1 MDTDSGSRESRS
13 NEPPKLA
20 TVRRLHLD
28 DGEGSSSTA
37 TEEWYETERL
47 TGQITGRTRST
58 ATIDRTVPS
67 QNEAPVVL
75 DWRHTEATPPPTA
88 LQRLGQRFG
97 RRNLRSS
104 REFEPRS
111 QNDDQPT
118 TAPRRAQPATLTA
131 ATEEPQPAPRE
142 EAAAHEHDGAPP
154 SGPRLG
160 LREREDQPP
169 EHPKRRF
176 APRARVR
183 VHRERLDL
191 RRGALVSAV
200 LLSVVAAAVLG
211 ISSQMGSTGAKPPH
225 TRLTAVTSAPAANL
239 NTAAKTVIGALA
251 ALKSQARRSQASH
264 HPARPDQRALH
275 KTRVRAQA
283 HAASSPSEA
292 TSTVSTPPAAPAS
305 SPSTSSYSHSSPSPA
320 YSQPVSRG
328 PAQTATSS
336 APQRRNSQ
344 PAFGA
349 NGALGPGTGSP
360 GTQ

>member
-1 MDTDSGSRESRS
+1 MDNESGSWGSRS

-20 TVRRLHLD
+20 TIRRLHLD
-28 DGEGSSSTA
+28 EGEGSSTTA

-47 TGQITGRTRST
+47 TGQITGRSPST
-58 ATIDRTVPS
+58 SPTHRTAPS
-67 QNEAPVVL
+67 QNEAPVIL
-75 DWRHTEATPPPTA
+75 DWRHTEATPPTA

-97 RRNLRSS
+97 RRNLRGS
-104 REFEPRS
+104 REFEPRR

-118 TAPRRAQPATLTA
+118 TPAWRVQRTTLA
-131 ATEEPQPAPRE
+131 AAAEEPPPAPRK
-142 EAAAHEHDGAPP
+142 EAMAHEHDAAPP
-154 SGPRLG
+154 SGPRLS
-160 LREREDQPP
+160 LREREDRPP

-176 APRARVR
+176 APKARVR

-200 LLSVVAAAVLG
+200 LLSVGTAAVFG
-211 ISSQMGSTGAKPPH
+211 ISSQMSSTAKPPQ
-225 TRLTAVTSAPAANL
+225 TRLTAVTSSPTVNL

-264 HPARPDQRALH
+264 HAARPHRRALH
-275 KTRVRAQA
+275 KTRVRALA
-283 HAASSPSEA
+283 HAASTRSDA
-292 TSTVSTPPAAPAS
+292 ASTVSTPPAAPAS

-320 YSQPVSRG
+320 YSQPVSSG

>member
-1 MDTDSGSRESRS
+1 MDNESGSWGSRS

-28 DGEGSSSTA
+28 EGEGSSTTA

-47 TGQITGRTRST
+47 TGQITGRARST
-58 ATIDRTVPS
+58 SPTDRTAPS

-97 RRNLRSS
+97 RRNLRGS
-104 REFEPRS
+104 REFEPRR
-111 QNDDQPT
+111 QNDDQPIT
-118 TAPRRAQPATLTA
+118 PAWRVQRATLAA
-131 ATEEPQPAPRE
+131 ATEEPLPAARE
-142 EAAAHEHDGAPP
+142 EAVAHEDGGAPP
-154 SGPRLG
+154 SGPRLS
-160 LREREDQPP
+160 LREREDRPP

-200 LLSVVAAAVLG
+200 LLSVGTAAVFG

-225 TRLTAVTSAPAANL
+225 TRLTAVTSAPTADL
-239 NTAAKTVIGALA
+239 NTTAKTVIGALA

-264 HPARPDQRALH
+264 HAARPPQRARH
-275 KTRVRAQA
+275 KTRVRAHA
-283 HAASSPSEA
+283 HAASTRSEA
-292 TSTVSTPPAAPAS
+292 ASTVSTPPAPPAS
-305 SPSTSSYSHSSPSPA
+305 SPSTNSYSNSSSSPA
-320 YSQPVSRG
+320 YSQPVSSE
-328 PAQTATSS
+328 PAQTPTSS
-336 APQRRNSQ
+336 APQRQNNQ

>member
-1 MDTDSGSRESRS
+1 MDNESGSWGSRS

-28 DGEGSSSTA
+28 DGEGSSATA

-47 TGQITGRTRST
+47 TGQITSRARST
-58 ATIDRTVPS
+58 SPTDRTAPS
-67 QNEAPVVL
+67 QNEPPVIL
-75 DWRHTEATPPPTA
+75 DWRHTDTTPTTTA
-88 LQRLGQRFG
+88 LQRLGHRFG
-97 RRNLRSS
+97 RRNLRGS
-104 REFEPRS
+104 REFEPRR

-118 TAPRRAQPATLTA
+118 TPARRVQPATLA
-131 ATEEPQPAPRE
+131 ATTEEPPPAPRE
-142 EAAAHEHDGAPP
+142 QAVAHEHDGAPP
-154 SGPRLG
+154 SSPRLS
-160 LREREDQPP
+160 LRERQRQNQPP

-200 LLSVVAAAVLG
+200 LLSVVAVLG
-211 ISSQMGSTGAKPPH
+211 IASQMSSTAKPPH
-225 TRLTAVTSAPAANL
+225 TRLTAVMSSPTANL
-239 NTAAKTVIGALA
+239 NTAAKTVIGALN

-264 HPARPDQRALH
+264 LAARPPQRALH
-275 KTRVRAQA
+275 KTRVRAHA
-283 HAASSPSEA
+283 HAASSRPEA
-292 TSTVSTPPAAPAS
+292 TSPVSTPPAPPAS
-305 SPSTSSYSHSSPSPA
+305 SPSTSSYSQSSSSPA
-320 YSQPVSRG
+320 YSQPVSSG
-328 PAQTATSS
+328 PAQTPTSS
-336 APQRRNSQ
+336 APQRPNSQ

>member
-1 MDTDSGSRESRS
+1 MDNESGSWGSRS

-28 DGEGSSSTA
+28 DGEGSSATA

-47 TGQITGRTRST
+47 TGQITSRARST
-58 ATIDRTVPS
+58 SPTDRTAPS
-67 QNEAPVVL
+67 QNETPMIL
-75 DWRHTEATPPPTA
+75 DWRHTDATPPTTTA
-88 LQRLGQRFG
+88 LQRLGQRLG
-97 RRNLRSS
+97 RRNLRGR
-104 REFEPRS
+104 REFEPHR

-118 TAPRRAQPATLTA
+118 TPTQQLQPATLAA
-131 ATEEPQPAPRE
+131 ATEEPPPAPRE
-142 EAAAHEHDGAPP
+142 QAAAHEHDAAPP
-154 SGPRLG
+154 SGPRLS

-176 APRARVR
+176 PRARVR

-191 RRGALVSAV
+191 RRGALASAV
-200 LLSVVAAAVLG
+200 LLSVVAVLG
-211 ISSQMGSTGAKPPH
+211 IASQMSSTAKPPH
-225 TRLTAVTSAPAANL
+225 TRLTAVMSSPTANL

-251 ALKSQARRSQASH
+251 ALNSQARPGQASH
-264 HPARPDQRALH
+264 HAARPPQRALH
-275 KTRVRAQA
+275 KTRVRTRA
-283 HAASSPSEA
+283 HVANSRPEA

-305 SPSTSSYSHSSPSPA
+305 SPSTSSYSQSSSSPA
-320 YSQPVSRG
+320 YSQPVSSG
-328 PAQTATSS
+328 PAQTPTSS
-336 APQRRNSQ
+336 APQRPNSQ

>member
-28 DGEGSSSTA
+28 DGEGSSATA

-118 TAPRRAQPATLTA
+118 TAPRRVQPATLDA
-131 ATEEPQPAPRE
+131 ATEEPPPAPRE
-142 EAAAHEHDGAPP
+142 QAAAHEHNGAPP
-154 SGPRLG
+154 SGPRLS

-183 VHRERLDL
+183 VHRDRLDL

-200 LLSVVAAAVLG
+200 LLSVVAVLG
-211 ISSQMGSTGAKPPH
+211 IASQMSSTAKPPH
-225 TRLTAVTSAPAANL
+225 TRLTAVMSSPAANL
-239 NTAAKTVIGALA
+239 NTAAKTVTSALA
-251 ALKSQARRSQASH
+251 ALNSQARPGQASH
-264 HPARPDQRALH
+264 HAARPPQRARH
-275 KTRVRAQA
+275 KTRVRA
-283 HAASSPSEA
+283 HA
-292 TSTVSTPPAAPAS
+292 
-305 SPSTSSYSHSSPSPA
+305 
-320 YSQPVSRG
+320 
-328 PAQTATSS
+328 
-336 APQRRNSQ
+336 
-344 PAFGA
+344 
-349 NGALGPGTGSP
+349 
-360 GTQ
+360 